1 MSNQYPLHPV
11 SARESFAWRYTTSMK
26 TKSDISLSINFSK
39 QKCLQAVSIHK
50 LHVAG
55 MKFWLTSWTEIKE
68 KKVLVIQL
76 CRTENLIVDL
86 WHLVNWEKWD
96 EYFVTF
102 PPSVQPW
109 LLSVRSD
116 FLLFVLQMHMDIY
129 IHIDK

>member
-11 SARESFAWRYTTSMK
+11 SARESLAWRYTTSMK
-26 TKSDISLSINFSK
+26 AKSDISLSINYSK
-39 QKCLQAVSIHK
+39 QKWLQAVNIHK

-102 PPSVQPW
+102 LPGVQSW
-109 LLSVRSD
+109 LLRVSD
-116 FLLFVLQMHMDIY
+116 LTSYSLFCKCIW
-129 IHIDK
+129 ISISI